1 MSLQFLYAG
10 LTSMATFYIQYAV
23 TVYLENP
30 FSRNPHVTCPSKIDD
45 GVRLGS
51 RDRVIVLLVSGVKTS
66 LLKKRVYT
74 CINLECAF
82 HYFTAFSCEQ
92 ILFTKL
98 KLFLLV
104 LFWNMVNVFL
114 WIIGDVIIFFFIS
127 ICLSW
132 FKPFRKKKQIW
143 TFNIF
148 ILRHWTIF
156 LLPVQDF
163 LLDPFGDLPNCYF
176 R

>member
-51 RDRVIVLLVSGVKTS
+51 RDRVKVLLVSGVKTS
-66 LLKKRVYT
+66 LLKKWVYT
-74 CINLECAF
+74 CKNLECAF

-98 KLFLLV
+98 K
-104 LFWNMVNVFL
+104 
-114 WIIGDVIIFFFIS
+114 FFFIS
-127 ICLSW
+127 PV
-132 FKPFRKKKQIW
+132 FKYGQR
-143 TFNIF
+143 
-148 ILRHWTIF
+148 F
-156 LLPVQDF
+156 LV
-163 LLDPFGDLPNCYF
+163 NN

>member
-66 LLKKRVYT
+66 LLKKMGLQMLKSRMCVP
-74 CINLECAF
+74 
-82 HYFTAFSCEQ
+82 
-92 ILFTKL
+92 LFYC
-98 KLFLLV
+98 
-104 LFWNMVNVFL
+104 VFL
-114 WIIGDVIIFFFIS
+114 
-127 ICLSW
+127 
-132 FKPFRKKKQIW
+132 
-143 TFNIF
+143 
-148 ILRHWTIF
+148 
-156 LLPVQDF
+156 
-163 LLDPFGDLPNCYF
+163 
-176 R
+176 

>member
-51 RDRVIVLLVSGVKTS
+51 RDRVIVLPVSGVKTS
-66 LLKKRVYT
+66 LLKKWVYT
-74 CINLECAF
+74 CKNLDCAF
-82 HYFTAFSCEQ
+82 YFTAFSCEQ
-92 ILFTKL
+92 TLFAKL
-98 KLFLLV
+98 KFFFISPDLKYGQRFL
-104 LFWNMVNVFL
+104 VNSR
-114 WIIGDVIIFFFIS
+114 WCNNFFFIS

-132 FKPFRKKKQIW
+132 FKTFRKKPKYELL
-143 TFNIF
+143 TFLFYGIERF
-148 ILRHWTIF
+148 F
-156 LLPVQDF
+156 
-163 LLDPFGDLPNCYF
+163 CYLC
-176 R
+176 RTSS

>member
-66 LLKKRVYT
+66 LLKKWVYT
-74 CINLECAF
+74 CKNLECAF

-92 ILFTKL
+92 ILFTKFLIRPVL
-98 KLFLLV
+98 KYGQRFLV
-104 LFWNMVNVFL
+104 DN
-114 WIIGDVIIFFFIS
+114 
-127 ICLSW
+127 
-132 FKPFRKKKQIW
+132 R
-143 TFNIF
+143 
-148 ILRHWTIF
+148 
-156 LLPVQDF
+156 
-163 LLDPFGDLPNCYF
+163 
-176 R
+176 

>member
-51 RDRVIVLLVSGVKTS
+51 RDRVIVLPVSGVKTS
-66 LLKKRVYT
+66 LLKKWVYT
-74 CINLECAF
+74 CKNLDCAF

-92 ILFTKL
+92 ILFTKFLIRPVLKYGQRFLVNNRWCNIFFSYRFVYPGL
-98 KLFLLV
+98 KLSEKKTKYELLTFL
-104 LFWNMVNVFL
+104 FYG
-114 WIIGDVIIFFFIS
+114 IDRFF
-127 ICLSW
+127 
-132 FKPFRKKKQIW
+132 
-143 TFNIF
+143 
-148 ILRHWTIF
+148 
-156 LLPVQDF
+156 
-163 LLDPFGDLPNCYF
+163 CYLC
-176 R
+176 RTSS

>member
-132 FKPFRKKKQIW
+132 FKPFRKKPKYELL
-143 TFNIF
+143 TFLFYGIERF
-148 ILRHWTIF
+148 F
-156 LLPVQDF
+156 
-163 LLDPFGDLPNCYF
+163 CYLC
-176 R
+176 RTSS

>member
-51 RDRVIVLLVSGVKTS
+51 RDRVKVLLVSGVKTS
-66 LLKKRVYT
+66 LLKKWVYT
-74 CINLECAF
+74 CKNLECAF

-92 ILFTKL
+92 ILFAKL
-98 KLFLLV
+98 K
-104 LFWNMVNVFL
+104 VF
-114 WIIGDVIIFFFIS
+114 F
-127 ICLSW
+127 
-132 FKPFRKKKQIW
+132 
-143 TFNIF
+143 
-148 ILRHWTIF
+148 
-156 LLPVQDF
+156 
-163 LLDPFGDLPNCYF
+163 Y
-176 R
+176 